1 MGFMVWRGLPCQ
13 ARGRERALMTKRNKE
28 KYLRMRSRI
37 SSRGFDRGR
46 IKEGGCIVGW
56 DEKGTDGRNAGSR
69 WVVACLPPL
78 GVVIPHFQPS
88 IPGLIGTIQV

>member
-13 ARGRERALMTKRNKE
+13 ARGRERALMTKRNKD

-46 IKEGGCIVGW
+46 IKEGGCIVGRV
-56 DEKGTDGRNAGSR
+56 ERVLTAGTL
-69 WVVACLPPL
+69 VANGWWHVYLRSAWSSPT
-78 GVVIPHFQPS
+78 S
-88 IPGLIGTIQV
+88 NQVSQG